1 MSTDLVKA
9 SLDLDFGMLFVIA
22 IWVTSLLG
30 LFLLFA
36 WIQER
41 IPALAWWGAAY
52 LLGALSGVLWR
63 FSDVLA
69 PFVSSDLASA
79 LLFVAVGMIW
89 SAARLFHG
97 RPVQWGPMCFGAGVW
112 LVASMFPAFAQSAGS
127 RLLVGSLIVACYT
140 FLTATELWGERRRTL
155 IRRWPAI
162 FVPILHGAI
171 FLYPV
176 VQATL
181 APAEGPHGPA
191 TSWIN
196 LYVIEVVLYVVGA
209 AFIVLILAKDR
220 TVRFYKVA
228 ATTDALT
235 GVLNRRGFFEAAQ
248 AVMERNRGRK
258 APVSVLALDLDHFKS
273 INDSFGHA
281 GGDAVLTLFA
291 AVARRTLRLND
302 VVGRLGGEEFV
313 ALLPSTLADAA
324 VAAERVRAAF
334 VTAAANEGQKIPAT
348 VSIGVACGSPLAAI
362 ETLITR
368 ADAALYRAKSNGRN
382 RVERDEEAVPA
393 APQDPDAKGAPPQTA
408 GGLIASR
415 GAA

>member
-1 MSTDLVKA
+1 MSIDLVKA
-9 SLDLDFGMLFVIA
+9 SLALDFGMLFVIA

-41 IPALAWWGAAY
+41 IPALAWWGTAY
-52 LLGALSGVLWR
+52 LLGGLSGALWR

-69 PFVSSDLASA
+69 PFVSADLASA

-97 RPVQWGPMCFGAGVW
+97 RPVLWGPMCCGAAVW
-112 LVASMFPAFAQSAGS
+112 LVASMFPAFAHSAGS
-127 RLLVGSLIVACYT
+127 RLLIGSMIVAFYT

-155 IRRWPAI
+155 LRRWPAI
-162 FVPILHGAI
+162 FVPMLHGAI

-176 VQATL
+176 VQATI
-181 APAEGPHGPA
+181 APGEGPAG
-191 TSWIN
+191 WIN
-196 LYVIEVVLYVVGA
+196 LYVLEVVLYVVGA

-228 ATTDALT
+228 ATTDPLT

-248 AVMERNRGRK
+248 SVMERHRNRK
-258 APVSVLALDLDHFKS
+258 APVSVLAFDLDHFKS
-273 INDSFGHA
+273 INDQFGHA

-334 VTAAANEGQKIPAT
+334 VAAAVSEGQKIPAT
-348 VSIGVACGSPLAAI
+348 VSIGIACGSPLAAI
-362 ETLITR
+362 EALITR
-368 ADAALYRAKSNGRN
+368 ADAALYRAKTNGRN

-393 APQDPDAKGAPPQTA
+393 APRSPPDARGAMT

-415 GAA
+415 GVA